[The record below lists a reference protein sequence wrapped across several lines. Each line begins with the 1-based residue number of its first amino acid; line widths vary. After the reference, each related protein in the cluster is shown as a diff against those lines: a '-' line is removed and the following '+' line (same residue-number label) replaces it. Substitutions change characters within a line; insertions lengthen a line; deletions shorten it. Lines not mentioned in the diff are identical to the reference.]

1 MLTFS
6 IRAMLFTTAY
16 LIALLTCLL
25 SLNDEMQLAAIS
37 PGIVG
42 CFSAGLI
49 AAATVLVCFRSDWR
63 SAWPLLTLGWLVAC
77 VDINVGVH
85 NSFFVIFNGSP
96 EGLKMIHQRGFNTS
110 VVSGIALPFFFT
122 LPILYSLIYG
132 HRDQLKPFS
141 FVKLMPL
148 LLAITDTLLIWLL
161 MSFTFGTWGDSPGG

>member
-1 MLTFS
+1 MIDRYVSGDNRPYPPKRIQTIGPATMLTFS

-85 NSFFVIFNGSP
+85 N
-96 EGLKMIHQRGFNTS
+96 L
-110 VVSGIALPFFFT
+110 
-122 LPILYSLIYG
+122 SLI
-132 HRDQLKPFS
+132 H
-141 FVKLMPL
+141 
-148 LLAITDTLLIWLL
+148 I
-161 MSFTFGTWGDSPGG
+161 

>member
-77 VDINVGVH
+77 VDINVGVY
-85 NSFFVIFNGSP
+85 NSFFVIFNCP
-96 EGLKMIHQRGFNTS
+96 TEGLNAIHQHGFDIAM
-110 VVSGIALPFFFT
+110 VSGIALPLLFT
-122 LPILYSLIYG
+122 LPILYPLIYG

-141 FVKLMPL
+141 FAKLMPL

-161 MSFTFGTWGDSPGG
+161 ASFTCGTWEAPLSG